1 MSVTLRLQRRGQTKR
16 PFYRL
21 VAADTEARRDGRY
34 LELIGTY
41 NPMVN
46 PPAITMK
53 EDRVKY
59 WVAAGALQTD
69 MARSL
74 IKKQIPGLIE
84 AKEAK
89 KKESI
94 QAKRAKRKA
103 KVSAKKK

>member
-1 MSVTLRLQRRGQTKR
+1 MSVTLRLQRRGQSKR

-21 VAADTEARRDGRY
+21 VAADTQARRDGRY

-41 NPMVN
+41 NPMAN

-59 WVAAGALQTD
+59 WVATGALQTD
-69 MARSL
+69 MARAL

-89 KKESI
+89 KKEAT
-94 QAKRAKRKA
+94 QAKKAKRKA
-103 KVSAKKK
+103 QVSAKKK